1 MVWRSASLR
10 YETSEKKLN
19 EVDFISQGVKL
30 VFRIPPTMTKSGVK
44 FNLRIVD
51 YKMVVKE
58 IEGRLLEEIEKFRW
72 WFEQDIDGENKD
84 DSKKRLVM
92 VNEEG
97 WMS

>member
-19 EVDFISQGVKL
+19 EIDFISQGVKL
-30 VFRIPPTMTKSGVK
+30 LLEIPSTIDKNPEWKYNVRLVRRWIK
-44 FNLRIVD
+44 D
-51 YKMVVKE
+51 YMMVVKE
-58 IEGRLLEEIEKFRW
+58 IEDL
-72 WFEQDIDGENKD
+72 DGENKD